1 MRHIAT
7 IWTATPELKALIRKD
22 FAAMDETT
30 LLAMYRTNWYHA
42 VAARELR
49 RRGID
54 PSADHAAGTERTLRS
69 SARSMQRCL
78 SRGWGK

>member
-42 VAARELR
+42 GESTQAR
-49 RRGID
+49 I
-54 PSADHAAGTERTLRS
+54 
-69 SARSMQRCL
+69 MQQ
-78 SRGWGK
+78 